1 MKFSPTFLDD
11 IRSRV
16 SISSVV
22 GRKVAWDRRKS
33 NPGKGDYWACCPF
46 HNEKSASFH
55 VDDRKGRYH
64 CFGCKQSGDIFTFL
78 VEKEGLNFPEAVEQ
92 LALEAGMEVPKNSPE
107 EVVREKK
114 RASLYE
120 VMNLAVDFFH
130 AQLFTKQGEE
140 ALKYLQRRGIK
151 EDTIREFRIGY
162 GPNSRNA
169 LRSFLAEKGVEL
181 EQMIAAGLVVSGD
194 DIPVAYDRFRDR
206 IMFPIEDIKG
216 RPIAFGGRAMDPNAP
231 AKYLNSPETEL
242 FDKSSTLFNVSRARK
257 PAFEKSEIVV
267 VEGYMDVVASYQQ
280 GFTNLVA
287 ALGTALTENHLK
299 QLWRFSA
306 DPILCFDG
314 DQAGRQA
321 ASRAIDRALP
331 LLASGYSL
339 KLAFLSDQKDPAD
352 LMLEGRQRD
361 FAQFLKESLNLFECF
376 WQRETETVDIS
387 SPEKKAGLEAKINA
401 TIKTIQDENVRKY
414 YSMGTRMRL
423 SDLFWTFDRAR
434 AHKKRK
440 GSVITMP
447 PDHETEKIMLGL
459 VIHYPQLL
467 SHDQDIDDFQKWEFQ
482 GKKHT
487 GFQRELVRLLVELG
501 HRSVVSIYNN
511 LDINYYDVFED
522 VYGSEQK
529 KRKSVTP
536 WGHRLFLRFPLIR
549 YNPSEDFVARFFKV
563 LSKRLTLAVMK
574 IERNNEFESF
584 GTDMDEKKERKILNL
599 MREIE
604 IYQNELTLE
613 ETQIA
618 EEAKEFAE
626 AYWENRK
633 NNEDYRRSQKAEAV

>member
-22 GRKVAWDRRKS
+22 GRKVVWDRRKS

-46 HNEKSASFH
+46 HNEKSPSFH

-92 LALEAGMEVPKNSPE
+92 LALEAGMVIPKSSAE
-107 EVVREKK
+107 EVVKEKK
-114 RASLYE
+114 RASLFD

-140 ALKYLQRRGIK
+140 ALKYLQKRGIK

-169 LRSFLAEKGVEL
+169 LRSFLTDKGVEL
-181 EQMIAAGLVVSGD
+181 EQMVAAGLVVSGD

-206 IMFPIEDIKG
+206 VMFPIEDIKG
-216 RPIAFGGRAMDPNAP
+216 RPMAFGGRALDPNAP

-267 VEGYMDVVASYQQ
+267 VEGYMDVVASYQE

-299 QLWRFSA
+299 QLWKFSP

-314 DQAGRQA
+314 DKAGYQA
-321 ASRAIDRALP
+321 ASRALDRAMP

-339 KLAFLSDQKDPAD
+339 RFTFLPDQKDPAD
-352 LMLEGRQRD
+352 LMIEARQND
-361 FAQFLKESLNLFECF
+361 FALFLKESLNSFEYF
-376 WQRETETVDIS
+376 WRRETEVADID

-401 TIKTIQDENVRKY
+401 AIRTIQDENVRKY

-423 SDLFWTFDRAR
+423 SDLFWTHDRTR
-434 AHKKRK
+434 ITKKKK
-440 GSVITMP
+440 GSVITNP
-447 PDHETEKIMLGL
+447 PDHETEKIILGL
-459 VIHYPQLL
+459 VIHYPQLV
-467 SHDQDIDDFQKWEFQ
+467 SENFDGFQTWEFQ
-482 GKKHT
+482 YEKHAS
-487 GFQRELVRLLVELG
+487 FQRELVRLLVELEEL
-501 HRSVVSIYNN
+501 SVASIYKSM
-511 LDINYYDVFED
+511 DKYYFDVFEQ
-522 VYGSEQK
+522 VYGSAKVKGKITLQ
-529 KRKSVTP
+529 
-536 WGHRLFLRFPLIR
+536 WGHALFDRFPLVR
-549 YNPSEDFVARFFKV
+549 YNPSEDFILRYFLLLAAK
-563 LSKRLTLAVMK
+563 LTYNSTIKDRDEAFRRAEHNL
-574 IERNNEFESF
+574 
-584 GTDMDEKKERKILNL
+584 DEKTESILLNYMRQIEVLQGVISADERLL
-599 MREIE
+599 
-604 IYQNELTLE
+604 
-613 ETQIA
+613 A
-618 EEAKEFAE
+618 EEAREIAE
-626 AYWENRK
+626 SYWENEK
-633 NNEDYRRSQKAEAV
+633 NNSGYRQSNRANSSV

>member
-92 LALEAGMEVPKNSPE
+92 LALEAGMEIPKNSPE

-120 VMNLAVDFFH
+120 VMNFAVDFFH
-130 AQLFTKQGEE
+130 TQLFTKQGEE

-169 LRSFLAEKGVEL
+169 LRSFLTEKGVEL

-216 RPIAFGGRAMDPNAP
+216 RPIAFGGRALDANAP

-242 FDKSSTLFNVSRARK
+242 FDKSSTLFNISRARK

-267 VEGYMDVVASYQQ
+267 VEGYMDVVASYQE

-299 QLWRFSA
+299 QLWKFSP

-314 DQAGRQA
+314 DKAGHQA
-321 ASRAIDRALP
+321 ASRALDRAMP

-339 KLAFLSDQKDPAD
+339 KFTFLPDQKDPAD
-352 LMLEGRQRD
+352 LMLEGRQQD
-361 FAQFLKESLNLFECF
+361 FAQFLKESLNSFECF
-376 WQRETETVDIS
+376 WRRETETADIA

-401 TIKTIQDENVRKY
+401 AIKTIQDENVRKY
-414 YSMGTRMRL
+414 YSIGTRMRL
-423 SDLFWTFDRAR
+423 SDLFWTYDRTR
-434 AHKKRK
+434 THKKRK
-440 GSVITMP
+440 GAVITMP
-447 PDHETEKIMLGL
+447 PDHETERIILGL

-467 SHDQDIDDFQKWEFQ
+467 SHDQDIDDFQKWQFQ
-482 GKKHT
+482 EKKHT
-487 GFQRELVRLLVELG
+487 GFQRELVRLLVELED
-501 HRSVVSIYNN
+501 RSVASIYNH
-511 LDINYYDVFED
+511 LDIIYYDVFEQ

-529 KRKSVTP
+529 KGKSVLP
-536 WGHRLFLRFPLIR
+536 WGHRLFTRFPLIR
-549 YNPSEDFVARFFKV
+549 YNPSEDFVSRFIKV
-563 LSKRLTLAVMK
+563 LSRRLTLFVMK
-574 IERNNEFESF
+574 QERDEGFQSF
-584 GTDMDEKKERKILNL
+584 GMSMDEIKERKLLNL

-604 IYQNELTLE
+604 IYQNELTLD

-618 EEAKEFAE
+618 EEAKEIAE
-626 AYWENRK
+626 VYWENRK
-633 NNEDYRRSQKAEAV
+633 NNANYRRYQRAEAV